1 MFRGRS
7 LCIDIESINKMH
19 RIFEKINKN
28 FHYFVQKLNR
38 KIRKKKN
45 KKDWKERAN
54 SCKFEEYTSAFK
66 QITEE

>member
-1 MFRGRS
+1 
-7 LCIDIESINKMH
+7 MH